1 MMRKNMKLLL
11 IPCTAAALTLG
22 SAMISFAAT
31 GWAEENGQWVYYNND
46 GSKATDVFK
55 KSGNG
60 WFYLDED
67 GYMAKSQIV
76 EGGRQL
82 LLCELC
88 GRHGLQRV
96 ARG

>member
-1 MMRKNMKLLL
+1 MKKNMKLLL

-60 WFYLDED
+60 WIYLDED
-67 GYMAKSQIV
+67 GYMAKSQSV
-76 EGGRQL
+76 EVDEL

>member
-1 MMRKNMKLLL
+1 MKKNMKLLL

-55 KSGNG
+55 KATAGFTWTRTATWRRAGS
-60 WFYLDED
+60 WRWTTTTT
-67 GYMAKSQIV
+67 M
-76 EGGRQL
+76 
-82 LLCELC
+82 
-88 GRHGLQRV
+88 
-96 ARG
+96 